1 MFWSAI
7 KNKLKNVAWLSV
19 FAVLC
24 VIIFAF
30 FVFDKRGD
38 FFDRYFYE
46 LKRPFTWDTTMYY
59 AVGKGMSH
67 GLKPYA
73 DLFENK
79 PPMIFFMASIS
90 YSLTGDYYLCN
101 VLSFVLLTLTTLA
114 PTVCTIILLVK
125 NKEKNVVTYALF
137 TLATLFVGFLLG
149 GYLQLRSGE
158 VQVELFGA
166 FFVLAYLLTA
176 KSIKVEKT
184 KLYSPKIIISSVFL
198 MVGVMFKEPF
208 ILVAFA
214 SAMLFCT
221 TPKEWLYRFILP
233 CAYGGFLGVI
243 LLICTGTFIP
253 YLTIYLPHMMGNH
266 ISIYGSPFERMK
278 KFEKL
283 LNDIGGYSGL
293 LQGLIAI
300 SSLYAIIKIFTEK
313 TQDKRLIAQVIY
325 FLVKIVKVI
334 LIPFIISFV
343 VGLGGQYYNHHYIFA
358 LPCYVLMIV
367 QAFEDL
373 SLLLAKPREEQ
384 NANKVETNFIGKF
397 VAGALCSASIA
408 GLLGIYL
415 LPQPKY
421 DHYDKILAY
430 AETMKD
436 DAKYVDKILDLL
448 GEDTYQYF
456 GFNGPVFYC
465 YTVHDPKGPVFFQ
478 DPNNLQSEDTF
489 FAKNLKKQMQE
500 TNVFIVSYVKCGVL
514 TDYVND
520 YIKENF
526 ILIEKS
532 DKKSLI
538 ESVEKP
544 KTFKYKVYIR
554 KS

>member
-343 VGLGGQYYNHHYIFA
+343 VGLGGQYYNHRYIFA

>member
-114 PTVCTIILLVK
+114 PTVCAIIVLVK

-137 TLATLFVGFLLG
+137 ILATLFVGFLLG

-176 KSIKVEKT
+176 KSIKVEKA
-184 KLYSPKIIISSVFL
+184 KLYSPKVIISSVFL
-198 MVGVMFKEPF
+198 MIGVMFKEPF

-214 SAMLFCT
+214 CAMLFCT
-221 TPKEWLYRFILP
+221 TPKEWLYRFVLP

-253 YLTIYLPHMMGNH
+253 YLTIYLPHMLNSH

-313 TQDKRLIAQVIY
+313 TQDKKLIARIIY

-367 QAFEDL
+367 LAFEDL
-373 SLLLAKPREEQ
+373 CLLLAKSKAEQ
-384 NANKVETNFIGKF
+384 NANKVETNFISKF

-489 FAKNLKKQMQE
+489 FAKNLKRQMQE
-500 TNVFIVSYVKCGVL
+500 TNVFIVSCVKCGVL

-532 DKKSLI
+532 EKKSLI

>member
-79 PPMIFFMASIS
+79 PPMIFFLASIS

-101 VLSFVLLTLTTLA
+101 VLSFVFLTLTTLA

-125 NKEKNVVTYALF
+125 NKEKNPIIYALF
-137 TLATLFVGFLLG
+137 SLATLFVGFLIG

-166 FFVLAYLLTA
+166 FFVLAYLLIA
-176 KSIKVEKT
+176 KSVKVEKA

-221 TPKEWLYRFILP
+221 TPKEWLYRFVLP

-293 LQGLIAI
+293 LQGVIVA

-313 TQDKRLIAQVIY
+313 TQDKKLIARIIY
-325 FLVKIVKVI
+325 FLVKIAKVI

-367 QAFEDL
+367 LAFEDL
-373 SLLLAKPREEQ
+373 SLLLAKSKAEQ
-384 NANKVETNFIGKF
+384 NVNKVEMNFIGKF

-526 ILIEKS
+526 ILVEKS